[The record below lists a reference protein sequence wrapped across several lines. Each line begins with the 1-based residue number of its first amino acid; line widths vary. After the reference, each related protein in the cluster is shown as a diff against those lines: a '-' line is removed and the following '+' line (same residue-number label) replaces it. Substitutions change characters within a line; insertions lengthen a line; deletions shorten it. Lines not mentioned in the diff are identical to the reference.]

1 MHARLVHY
9 AQLGVTETFI
19 VLTALSLFLIAGA
32 LLPESP
38 LFAWSYQLGY
48 IYMRHGPTL
57 MRPKWSWNEYRTWHR
72 IWSGFVG
79 AFGMILTVG
88 VWLMAAQRGL
98 APG

>member
-1 MHARLVHY
+1 
-9 AQLGVTETFI
+9 
-19 VLTALSLFLIAGA
+19 
-32 LLPESP
+32 
-38 LFAWSYQLGY
+38 
-48 IYMRHGPTL
+48 MRHGPTL